1 MNWNSIRTK
10 LIVFMILAAVIPT
23 MISMIISYTLTT
35 KSLKERAVTE
45 NQNLLYQGRVNLE
58 SYLEELSRNSLVVY
72 SDPEF
77 FRSLSY
83 SHEDIRA
90 SGRQS
95 ATLQSIAHTMSD
107 IAQVYLYVYGNR
119 EATLYAQDIAKKSSD
134 ADLYRELPPLK
145 DQENLFIQPPH
156 PIHTYG
162 FQLTQ
167 SYEPGRQVFT
177 LYRKIEKIP
186 STQQLGLL
194 GIDVDISFFNRI
206 GNQLFQ
212 PDHEQLYIM
221 DENGYIIFSG
231 NKDLIGTK
239 VQQSWYSQIQNAQTE
254 QGNFEQNNQIYL
266 YNSINSSV
274 SNWTIVKE
282 IPSSYLLRSADKA
295 AFINILLLAFSLV
308 LIIIATIWISVY
320 VTTPIRELVGYMSQ
334 VKSGR
339 MTVDIQSDRKDE
351 IGILHRRFSSMM
363 DTINNLILQE
373 YKLKLANSTNQLRA
387 LQAQVNPHF
396 MNNALQTIGTLAL
409 EHNMKRIYTLISALA
424 RMMRYS
430 MHNTDKPVTL
440 STELNHIKDYVEL
453 QKERFENQ
461 FDIRY
466 DVEESS
472 LDVLIPKMLIQPLV
486 ENYFK
491 HGMNPLAENNY
502 ILIRSRWLSPSILQI
517 AVENNGNRVPEQKLE
532 LLRQRLMEL
541 ELLALEQL
549 EVSADDGTE
558 TENGIGLINIMT
570 RLKLYYRGNANFSI
584 ENMEPSGFRVML
596 TMNVEGEHNE
606 SVDRG

>member
-1 MNWNSIRTK
+1 
-10 LIVFMILAAVIPT
+10 MIMAAVIPT

-58 SYLEELSRNSLVVY
+58 SYLDELNRNSLVVY

-83 SHEDIRA
+83 GHEDIRA

-95 ATLQSIAHTMSD
+95 ATLQSIYHAMSD
-107 IAQVYLYVYGNR
+107 IAQVYLYVDNKQ
-119 EATLYAQDIAKKSSD
+119 ESTLFALDIAKKSSNTS
-134 ADLYRELPPLK
+134 LYKEIPAIP
-145 DQENLFIQPPH
+145 DSTLFIQPPH

-162 FQLTQ
+162 FHLTQ
-167 SYEPGRQVFT
+167 SYAQGRQVFT

-186 STQQLGLL
+186 STEQIGLL
-194 GIDVDISFFNRI
+194 AIDVDMTFFNRI
-206 GNQLFQ
+206 GSQLFQ
-212 PDHEQLYIM
+212 PDHEQLYII
-221 DENGYIIFSG
+221 DEDGYVVYSG
-231 NKDLIGTK
+231 NKGMIGQK
-239 VQQSWYSQIQNAQTE
+239 VQQSWYDKIAQTDAD
-254 QGNFEQNNQIYL
+254 QGNFEHNKQIYL
-266 YNSINSSV
+266 YNNIKSSI
-274 SNWTIVKE
+274 SNWTMVKE

-295 AFINILLLAFSLV
+295 AFINILLLAFSLI

-320 VTTPIRELVGYMSQ
+320 ITTPIRELVGYMSQ

-339 MTVDIQSDRKDE
+339 MSVDIQSDRKDE

-430 MHNTDKPVTL
+430 MYNTDKPVTL
-440 STELNHIKDYVEL
+440 STELKHIKDYVEL

-491 HGMNPLAENNY
+491 HGMNPLAEDNY
-502 ILIRSRWLSPSILQI
+502 ILIRSRWMSPSILQI
-517 AVENNGNRVPEQKLE
+517 AVENNGNKVQEQKLE
-532 LLRQRLMEL
+532 LLQQRLMEL

-558 TENGIGLINIMT
+558 AESGIGLINIMT

-584 ENMEPSGFRVML
+584 ENIEPSGFRVVL

-606 SVDRG
+606 SIDRG